1 MAVYFALRR
10 VSANGK
16 ANRTMEKLK
25 FYIAGAWVDPAA
37 PMALD
42 VVNPAIEESFARIS
56 LGSRQDVDRAAGAAR
71 RAFALSCD
79 ASVADRLAW
88 LDGIIQGFRKRLPD
102 LARTMTLE
110 MGAPITFATER
121 QATVALFHFEEAARV
136 LAGYAFE
143 TPVGNGIVRREPIG
157 VCGLITPW
165 NWPLNQIASKLAPAL
180 ATGCTVVLKPSEI
193 APLSAMML
201 AEIIDDAGLPAGVF
215 NLVNGDGPTVGEA
228 IASHPDIDM
237 VSFTGSTAAGVR
249 VAKLA
254 ADTVKRVAQELGG
267 KSANIILD
275 DADLDAAVIAGVHA
289 CYTNAGQN
297 CQSPT
302 RMLIPR
308 RTRDAAFAAARK
320 AVGSIRLGNPLD
332 PATTMGPLVS
342 QAQFDKVQA
351 LIHSGIDGGAT
362 LVAGGLGRPA
372 EFNTGYYVRPTVFG
386 DVTRHMRIA
395 REEIFGPVLSIM
407 SYDSDDEAI
416 EIANDTP
423 FGLAGFVQSKDLKR
437 ARAVANRIRA
447 GRVYLNGA
455 PFDRRLPFGGY
466 KQSGNGREFGV
477 FGFEEYLEVKAILG

>member
-1 MAVYFALRR
+1 
-10 VSANGK
+10 
-16 ANRTMEKLK
+16 MEALK
-25 FYIAGAWVDPAA
+25 FYIDGAWVDPAA
-37 PMALD
+37 PSTLGI
-42 VVNPAIEESFARIS
+42 VNPATEETFAQIS
-56 LGSRQDVDRAAGAAR
+56 LGSRQDVDRAAKAAR
-71 RAFALSCD
+71 RAFATHSEVSVEDRLSCL
-79 ASVADRLAW
+79 RK
-88 LDGIIQGFRKRLPD
+88 IIEGFRARLPE
-102 LARTMTLE
+102 LARMMTLE

-136 LAGYAFE
+136 LARYRFE
-143 TPVGNGIVRREPIG
+143 ERMGNGIVRREPIG

-165 NWPLNQIASKLAPAL
+165 NWPLNQVASKVAPAL

-193 APLSAMML
+193 APLSSML
-201 AEIIDDAGLPAGVF
+201 FAEIVHDAGLPAGVF

-228 IASHPDIDM
+228 IAAHPEIDM

-267 KSANIILD
+267 KSANIILA
-275 DADLDAAVIAGVHA
+275 DADLKAAVIAGVHA

-308 RTRDAAFAAARK
+308 ARRDAAFEAARE
-320 AVGSIRLGNPLD
+320 ALDTIHLGDPLD
-332 PATTMGPLVS
+332 PASTMGPLVS
-342 QAQFDKVQA
+342 QVQYEKVQD
-351 LIHSGIDGGAT
+351 LIQSGVDEGAT
-362 LVAGGLGRPA
+362 LVAGGMGRPS
-372 EFNTGYYVRPTVFG
+372 ELNRGYYVRPTVFG
-386 DVTRHMRIA
+386 DVTPQMRIA

-407 SYDSDDEAI
+407 SYDTEDEAI

-423 FGLAGFVQSKDLKR
+423 FGLAGFVQSKDRNR
-437 ARAVANRIRA
+437 ARTVADRIRA

-455 PFDRRLPFGGY
+455 PFDRTLPFGGY

>member
-1 MAVYFALRR
+1 MD
-10 VSANGK
+10 
-16 ANRTMEKLK
+16 KLK
-25 FYIAGAWVDPAA
+25 FYINGAWVDPAE
-37 PMALD
+37 PRTLG
-42 VVNPAIEESFARIS
+42 VQNPATEEVFARIS
-56 LGSRQDVDRAAGAAR
+56 LGSAQDVDHAVKAAR
-71 RAFALSCD
+71 RAFTTYAET
-79 ASVADRLAW
+79 SVEQRLAW
-88 LDGIIQGFRKRLPD
+88 LEKIIAGFKARLPE

-136 LAGYAFE
+136 LARYRFE
-143 TPVGNGIVRREPIG
+143 EPMAPGMIRHEPIG

-165 NWPLNQIASKLAPAL
+165 NWPLNQVASKVAPAL

-193 APLSAMML
+193 APLSAML
-201 AEIIDDAGLPAGVF
+201 FAETLHEAGLPAGVF

-228 IASHPDIDM
+228 IAAHPGIDM
-237 VSFTGSTAAGVR
+237 VSFTGSTAAGIR

-267 KSANIILD
+267 KSANIILP
-275 DADLDAAVIAGVHA
+275 DADLPAAVIQGVHA
-289 CYTNAGQN
+289 CYTNGGQN

-308 RTRDAAFAAARK
+308 SARELAFAAARK
-320 AVGSIRLGNPLD
+320 AVDSIRLGDPLD

-342 QAQFDKVQA
+342 QLQFNKVQD
-351 LIHSGIDGGAT
+351 LIQSGIDEGAT
-362 LVAGGLGRPA
+362 LVAGGTGRPA
-372 EFNTGYYVRPTVFG
+372 EVNHGYYVRPTVFG
-386 DVTRHMRIA
+386 DVTSQMRIA
-395 REEIFGPVLSIM
+395 REEIFGPVLSII
-407 SYDSDDEAI
+407 SYDSEDEAV

-423 FGLAGFVQSKDLKR
+423 FGLAGFVQSKDR
-437 ARAVANRIRA
+437 DHARRVANRIRA

-455 PFDRRLPFGGY
+455 PFDRSLPFGGY

>member
-1 MAVYFALRR
+1 
-10 VSANGK
+10 
-16 ANRTMEKLK
+16 MEKLK
-25 FYIAGAWVDPAA
+25 FYINGAWVDPAA
-37 PMALD
+37 PSTLGI
-42 VVNPAIEESFARIS
+42 VNPATEETFAQVS
-56 LGSRQDVDRAAGAAR
+56 LGSRQDVDRAAKAAR
-71 RAFALSCD
+71 RAFATYSEV
-79 ASVADRLAW
+79 SVEDRLSF
-88 LDGIIQGFRKRLPD
+88 LRKIIEGFRARLPE
-102 LARTMTLE
+102 LARMMTLE

-136 LAGYAFE
+136 LARYQFE
-143 TPVGNGIVRREPIG
+143 ERVGNGIVRREPIG

-165 NWPLNQIASKLAPAL
+165 NWPLNQVASKVAPAL

-193 APLSAMML
+193 APLSSML
-201 AEIIDDAGLPAGVF
+201 FAEIVHDAGLPAGVF

-228 IASHPDIDM
+228 IAAHPEIDM
-237 VSFTGSTAAGVR
+237 VSFTGSTAAGIR

-275 DADLDAAVIAGVHA
+275 DADLKAAVIGGVHA

-308 RTRDAAFAAARK
+308 AQRDAAFEAAHE
-320 AVGSIRLGNPLD
+320 AVDTIRLGDPLD
-332 PATTMGPLVS
+332 PASTMGPLVS
-342 QAQFDKVQA
+342 QAQFEKVQE
-351 LIHSGIDGGAT
+351 LIQSGVDEGAT
-362 LVAGGLGRPA
+362 LVAGGTGRPT
-372 EFNTGYYVRPTVFG
+372 EFNRGYYVRPTVFG
-386 DVTRHMRIA
+386 DVTPQMRIA

-407 SYDSDDEAI
+407 SYDTEEEAI

-423 FGLAGFVQSKDLKR
+423 FGLAGFVQSKDLNR
-437 ARAVANRIRA
+437 ARTVANRIRA

-455 PFDRRLPFGGY
+455 PFDRSLPFGGY

-477 FGFEEYLEVKAILG
+477 FGFEEYLEVKAILGDRD